1 MTKREFYSKM
11 RDLFIEHFG
20 ENFREDKLEIKKRL
34 RDGEAPEINR
44 LYQYAVYELNLF
56 GSRCQRAHSCFWK
69 YNIWE
74 YERYDRVFN
83 HL

>member
-1 MTKREFYSKM
+1 MTKKEFYSEM

-20 ENFREDKLEIKKRL
+20 EDFREHRLEIKKRL
-34 RDGEAPEINR
+34 RAGEAPEINN
-44 LYQYAVYELNLF
+44 LYQYVCYDLNLF
-56 GSRCQRAHSCFWK
+56 GGAYQGSCIWFRR

-74 YERYDRVFN
+74 HKRYDRVFK